1 MSDCWRIAH
10 VASLRNDVKPGSVIF
25 AVTIAQVRFGV
36 RFRWPSWHS
45 GPFDTSNE
53 SVLPAITPPTR
64 RSPPWVRPNAF
75 ENAIFTVLPD
85 SLLLPPA
92 PLITITAAHASR
104 TRKTDAMRR
113 IT

>member
-1 MSDCWRIAH
+1 MSDCGWIAQ
-10 VASLRNDVKPGSVIF
+10 VASERNEVKPGYLIF

-36 RFRWPSWHS
+36 RSGWPSWHS
-45 GPFDTSNE
+45 EPFDTSNV

-64 RSPPWVRPNAF
+64 RSPPSVRPNAF

-92 PLITITAAHASR
+92 PLITITAAQASTTNAR
-104 TRKTDAMRR
+104 DASRR